1 MNWLLRKFKIYSN
14 AYYNFPKNRKSIYRE
29 EKAKTQRK
37 ISEVYHKANGVP
49 GYRMMRNL
57 LIPYGFV
64 YSNTTIYKYM
74 VELGLRSI
82 VRRKKPNYQK
92 GKVSKLFPNLLNQ
105 NFDVEKPNHVWCTDF
120 TYLFLSDGT
129 NRYNCTIIDLND
141 RSVMAS
147 LDGNHITAEL
157 AIETLKIAINRH
169 KPGKGII
176 LHSDQG
182 SQFTSKEFNDFCEKS
197 FIQQSMSRAGCPYDN
212 APMERYYNTLKN
224 EFTNLFSFKSSQEM
238 DVSINDFAYGW
249 YNHVRP
255 HTYNGG
261 LTPSA
266 ARATL

>member
-1 MNWLLRKFKIYSN
+1 MNWLLRKFKIYPN
-14 AYYNFPKNRKSIYRE
+14 AYYNFLKNRKFIYRE

-176 LHSDQG
+176 LHSDLAI
-182 SQFTSKEFNDFCEKS
+182 KEVNLL
-197 FIQQSMSRAGCPYDN
+197 P
-212 APMERYYNTLKN
+212 KN
-224 EFTNLFSFKSSQEM
+224 LTISVRSHLFSK
-238 DVSINDFAYGW
+238 A
-249 YNHVRP
+249 
-255 HTYNGG
+255 
-261 LTPSA
+261 
-266 ARATL
+266 